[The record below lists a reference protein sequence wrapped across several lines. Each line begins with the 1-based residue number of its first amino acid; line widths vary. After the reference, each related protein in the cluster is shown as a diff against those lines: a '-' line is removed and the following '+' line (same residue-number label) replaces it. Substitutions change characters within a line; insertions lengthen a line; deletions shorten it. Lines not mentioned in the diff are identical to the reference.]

1 MSSQEHRSLRPHGFE
16 VNRTRLAFRVNQF
29 PVAAGDDTF
38 DILVLQ
44 DAPSMFIFGDA
55 FAPHGAE
62 SPSEADATALMDQ
75 AWSRVQEW
83 PEEIVLPGKPSPD
96 NSFVRVAK
104 RNGVAVWN
112 VAESEM
118 SFYIKDVQTSFE
130 EFLSRDGN
138 RDS

>member
-1 MSSQEHRSLRPHGFE
+1 MRPHSFKE
-16 VNRTRLAFRVNQF
+16 NRTWLAFRVNQF
-29 PVAAGDDTF
+29 PVAAGDGTF
-38 DILVLQ
+38 DIFVLQ
-44 DAPSMFIFGDA
+44 DAASMFIFGNA

-75 AWSRVQEW
+75 AWSRMQEW

-104 RNGVAVWN
+104 RNGVAVRN

-130 EFLSRDGN
+130 EFLSHGGKRDA
-138 RDS
+138 